1 MPFPSAFIVPVRRMH
16 ARDVTISEIT
26 GEGERV
32 AVLCTVVDFDVNS
45 MDGKIDDGTGM
56 ALVILED
63 VLFAERMRPGALVR
77 VVGRAYKSDE
87 GLLIR
92 VELVQDMMG
101 VDPALYAKVR
111 ELERRVY
118 DEGGI

>member
-1 MPFPSAFIVPVRRMH
+1 MPFPPVFMVPPRRMH
-16 ARDVTISEIT
+16 ARDMTISEIQ

-32 AVLCTVVDFDVNS
+32 SILCTVVEFDPS
-45 MDGKIDDGTGM
+45 KMEGKIDDGTGM

-63 VLFAERMRPGALVR
+63 VLFAEKMQNGALVR

-92 VELVQDMMG
+92 AEVVQDMKG
-101 VDPALYAKVR
+101 LDPALYAEIR
-111 ELERRVY
+111 GLERRVY
-118 DEGGI
+118 NEGGV

>member
-1 MPFPSAFIVPVRRMH
+1 MPFPPVFIVALRRMH
-16 ARDVTISEIT
+16 ARDLTISGIQ
-26 GEGERV
+26 GDGERV
-32 AVLCTVVDFDVNS
+32 SVLCTVVEFDPNKAE
-45 MDGKIDDGTGM
+45 GKIDDGTGM

-63 VLFAERMRPGALVR
+63 VLVAEKMQNGALVR

-92 VELVQDMMG
+92 AEVVQDMKE
-101 VDPALYAKVR
+101 VDPALYAQIR

-118 DEGGI
+118 NEGGV